1 MALYKKEMKIT
12 LTQDEQEQLLQA
24 ALRGDEELIPDRVAS
39 ILRGAKI
46 FSLEE
51 AAAYY
56 LFLKELL

>member
-1 MALYKKEMKIT
+1 MKIT

-56 LFLKELL
+56 LFFKELL